1 MTWVT
6 SHPPAAV
13 DLDRCVTCG
22 LCLPVCP
29 TFRLTGDESASPRGR
44 LTAIDAVGRGLAVV
58 DERFDEITSFC
69 LQCRACETACPSLVP
84 YGTIIESARAE
95 AVARVPHRGLRWERI
110 ALGRVVGRPVLIRLV
125 SLVIALA
132 QRLGVL
138 RWLPRFGDLAV
149 GLRPIPV
156 PLPSARGGS
165 WGDPSH
171 PRVALF
177 TGCVADAWFPDTHRA
192 SIELLVR
199 AGYRVEAVSSQTC
212 CGALAAHA
220 GHEAEA
226 TRLALRN
233 IAALE
238 GATMI
243 AVDVA
248 GCGAHL
254 ETYGRFGVAGS
265 AVAEAST
272 DITEIIA
279 GAISDGRLPRLPPT
293 GERIAVQDPCHLE
306 HGQRLTEAPY
316 RIIEAAGYDAIAAD
330 AGGLCCGAAGAYQAP
345 HPSTGETL
353 GRAKAK
359 RVVATSAEIVA
370 SANAGCEMQLRRFL
384 GEGTRIAHPVEIYH
398 DRLAAFEKG
407 RAVGH
412 VPGSG
417 GTTR

>member
-1 MTWVT
+1 MTWMT
-6 SHPPAAV
+6 SHPPATV

-44 LTAIDAVGRGLAVV
+44 LTAIDAVDRGLAVV
-58 DERFDEITSFC
+58 DERFAEITSFC

-84 YGTIIESARAE
+84 YGAIIESARAE
-95 AVARVPHRGLRWERI
+95 AVARVPHSAPRWERI
-110 ALGRVVGRPVLIRLV
+110 ALGRVVARPALIRLL
-125 SLVIALA
+125 SLLVAVA
-132 QRLGVL
+132 QRLGIV
-138 RWLPRFGDLAV
+138 RWLPRLGDLAG

-171 PRVALF
+171 PSVILF
-177 TGCVADAWFPDTHRA
+177 TGCVADAWFSDTHRA
-192 SIELLVR
+192 AIELLVR

-220 GHEAEA
+220 GHEADA
-226 TRLALRN
+226 NRLARRN

-254 ETYGRFGVAGS
+254 ETYGRFGVRGS
-265 AVAEAST
+265 AVAEASN

-279 GAISDGRLPRLPPT
+279 DAIGDGRLPRLPPT
-293 GERIAVQDPCHLE
+293 GARVAVQDPCHLE
-306 HGQRLTEAPY
+306 HGQRVTDAPY

-330 AGGLCCGAAGAYQAP
+330 AGGLCCGAAGAYQIL
-345 HPSTGETL
+345 HPSTGATL
-353 GRAKAK
+353 GRAKAD
-359 RVVATSAEIVA
+359 RVIATNAAVVA

-384 GEGTRIAHPVEIYH
+384 GAGTRIAHPVEIYR
-398 DRLAAFEKG
+398 DRLVASETSGVEGDHSDPTAG
-407 RAVGH
+407 R
-412 VPGSG
+412 S
-417 GTTR
+417 